1 MTPYPNLLSP
11 IRIGATTLPN
21 RMVMGAMHTR
31 LETMDRPIER
41 LAAFYATR
49 ARGEIA
55 MILTGGYAPG
65 PEGGMDGGGLVL
77 NRREQLADH
86 VPITSAVREAGGRI
100 VLQIL
105 HAGRYARVPECVAP
119 SPAKA
124 RINAYAPRALAT
136 DEVWATIESYAN
148 TAALAAEAG
157 YAGVEIM
164 GSEGY
169 LINEFT
175 AAITNQRDDEFGG
188 SFDRRIRFP
197 LEIVKAVRARVGLDF
212 MLVYRISSIDLM
224 EGGMTAAEIAEF
236 ARRIEQA
243 GADMINVGV
252 GWHESAVPTIAAS
265 VPRAAWAAAVR
276 NVRQA
281 VSIPVMASNRINTPE
296 VAEAL
301 IASGAADLVSMARPL
316 LADPEFALKTR
327 QGRVDDIAPCIA
339 CNQACLDHIFT
350 ERVATCLVN
359 PRAAREI
366 EFMDGRPSASPSS
379 TSPTP
384 SPRRFAVV
392 GAGPAG
398 MSFAIEAA
406 RRGHRVTLLEAAP
419 ETGGLLNLARRVPG
433 KGEVAGLL
441 RYFAVS
447 LQRAGVELRTGTR
460 ASVEDL
466 AGGEFDE
473 VVLATGVLPRRPDIP
488 GIDHPKVLG
497 YTEVLSGRAEVG
509 ERVAII
515 GAGGIGFDVA
525 EYLVGDPEEST
536 NPEAFR
542 KAWGVD
548 AAIASPGGLAPPGPH
563 RPRRRVHMLQRKPGS
578 LGKTLGKSTG
588 WILKAK
594 LRRAGVETVAGAS
607 YELIDDRGLHYSVN
621 GEKHLLEVDNV
632 IVCAGQEPERSL
644 HDALAQRGM
653 PVHLIG
659 GADEAAELDA
669 YRAIDQATRLAV
681 SL

>member
-11 IRIGATTLPN
+11 IRIGTTTLPN

-31 LETMDRPIER
+31 LETMDRPIDR

-55 MILTGGYAPG
+55 MILTGGYAPV
-65 PEGGMDGGGLVL
+65 PEGVMDEGGLVL

-86 VPITSAVREAGGRI
+86 LPITSAVREAGGRI

-136 DEVWATIESYAN
+136 DEVWATIESYAV

-175 AAITNQRDDEFGG
+175 AAITNHRDDEFGG

-197 LEIVKAVRARVGLDF
+197 LEIVKAVRARVGPDF

-327 QGRVDDIAPCIA
+327 QGRVDEIAPCIA

-366 EFMDGRPSASPSS
+366 EFADGRSAS
-379 TSPTP
+379 TSP

-406 RRGHRVTLLEAAP
+406 HRGHQVTLFEAAR
-419 ETGGLLNLARRVPG
+419 ELGGLLNLARRVPG
-433 KGEVAGLL
+433 KSEFDELL

-447 LQRAGVELRTGTR
+447 LRRAGIELRTGTR
-460 ASVEDL
+460 ASAEDL
-466 AGGEFDE
+466 AGGAFDE

-525 EYLVGDPEEST
+525 EFLVGDPEEST

-548 AAIASPGGLAPPGPH
+548 ATITNPGGLAPPGQH

-594 LRRAGVETVAGAS
+594 LRRAEVEMIAGAN
-607 YELIDDRGLHYSVN
+607 YELIDDRGLHYTAN
-621 GEKHLLEVDNV
+621 GERRLLEVDNV

-644 HDALAQRGM
+644 HDALARRGI